1 MDFLP
6 AKNKLEAVVRIS
18 NLTNSGPEILG
29 PGSKEHKSVLV
40 NLANGLKIDFDE
52 SLTKQKLARHIAESL
67 DGCWDVSFESA
78 GQTITL
84 SGLNLLL
91 ELASIKIDRDDLSFH
106 DPAADTSLDN
116 ELALIA
122 EVLKV
127 NTPINM
133 DGKKCIQEMKDL
145 EDSRANQVQWQGF
158 YFEMKAETALTAQL
172 GGGRAKRFNTVFD
185 YVRNF
190 TWDLKAH
197 SSVNEEGK
205 VSSTILLNDCIAVD
219 DAIQDG
225 GIGFIILT
233 GTPTYDR
240 EFTKWHKVMRG
251 GGSGEPKR
259 TLKSHFRAERLDI
272 FFVENQEQFAE
283 LVASKTFTVTKQ
295 GKNSNG
301 LPRPNKYSLNLGK
314 AIGSGA
320 HRFTYPFFS

>member
-18 NLTNSGPEILG
+18 NLTNSGPEELG
-29 PGSKEHKSVLV
+29 PGSKEHKSVLI
-40 NLANGLKIDFDE
+40 NLANGLKIGFDE

-67 DGCWDVSFESA
+67 GGGWDDSFESV

-91 ELASIKIDRDDLSFH
+91 ELASMKIEQDDLVFH
-106 DPAADTSLDN
+106 DSFADTSLDN
-116 ELALIA
+116 ELFLIA

-127 NTPINM
+127 NTPIQM

-205 VSSTILLNDCIAVD
+205 TSTTTLLNDCSAVD
-219 DAIQDG
+219 DAVQDG

-233 GTPTYDR
+233 GLPTYDR

-272 FFVENQEQFAE
+272 FYVENQEQFNE
-283 LVASKTFTVTKQ
+283 LLESKIFTITKQ

-301 LPRPNKYSLNLGK
+301 LPRPNKYSLNLDR
-314 AIGSGA
+314 AIGSAA
-320 HRFTYPFFS
+320 HRFTYAF

>member
-18 NLTNSGPEILG
+18 NLTNSGPEELG

-40 NLANGLKIDFDE
+40 NLANGLGIAFDE
-52 SLTKQKLARHIAESL
+52 SLTKQTLARHIAESL
-67 DGCWDVSFESA
+67 GGWWDDSFEST

-91 ELASIKIDRDDLSFH
+91 ELASIRIQQDHLVFY
-106 DPAADTSLDN
+106 DPAANTSLDN

-122 EVLKV
+122 EVLKI
-127 NTPINM
+127 NTPLNM

-197 SSVNEEGK
+197 SSVNEDGK
-205 VSSTILLNDCIAVD
+205 VSSTILLNDCSAVD
-219 DAIQDG
+219 DAVQDG

-233 GTPTYDR
+233 GMPTYDR

-251 GGSGEPKR
+251 GGSGEPNR

-272 FFVENQEQFAE
+272 FYIEHQEQFAE
-283 LVASKTFTVTKQ
+283 LLASKTFTVARQ

-301 LPRPNKYSLNLGK
+301 LPRPNKYSLNFKKG
-314 AIGSGA
+314 IGSAA
-320 HRFTYPFFS
+320 HRFTHAF

>member
-6 AKNKLEAVVRIS
+6 AKNKLEAVVRLS
-18 NLTNSGPEILG
+18 NLTNSGPEVLG

-52 SLTKQKLARHIAESL
+52 KLTKHQLARHIAESL
-67 DGCWDVSFESA
+67 GGNWLSSFESV

-91 ELASIKIDRDDLSFH
+91 ELSTAKIERSLLKFH
-106 DPAADTSLDN
+106 DEITDTSLEN
-116 ELALIA
+116 ELSLIS
-122 EVLKV
+122 EVLKY

-158 YFEMKAETALTAQL
+158 YFEMKAEAALTAQL

-197 SSVNEEGK
+197 SSVNEDGRI
-205 VSSTILLNDCIAVD
+205 STTTLLNDCSAVD

-225 GIGFIILT
+225 GIGFIILS
-233 GTPTYDR
+233 GIPTYDR

-272 FFVENQEQFAE
+272 FYVENKE
-283 LVASKTFTVTKQ
+283 TFDSLLSGKVFIVTQQ

-301 LPRPNKYSLNLGK
+301 LPRPNKYSLRLDK
-314 AIGSGA
+314 AVGSAA
-320 HRFTYPFFS
+320 HRFTYSF